1 MEDAV
6 ARKEWAEVVV
16 EEDMAELGVVKEEGV
31 MGGVEVMAVAVEVD
45 VDAAVLGT
53 VVVVEGVVRVEE
65 VVAVAVAVDVAA
77 AVLGTVVVV
86 EGVVRVEEVVA
97 ETVEVKQVAELLVA
111 AEGMVREVGGV
122 ASRSSTQSNCIPS
135 SLNTRMTGSPRTN
148 RMLSAGMEN
157 GKHSRAVATEAV
169 DSADST
175 AWVAMAEEDGRGS
188 ASRVSC

>member
-65 VVAVAVAVDVAA
+65 VVA
-77 AVLGTVVVV
+77 
-86 EGVVRVEEVVA
+86 
-97 ETVEVKQVAELLVA
+97 ETVEVAK
-111 AEGMVREVGGV
+111 R
-122 ASRSSTQSNCIPS
+122 SRSS
-135 SLNTRMTGSPRTN
+135 LGTRR
-148 RMLSAGMEN
+148 L
-157 GKHSRAVATEAV
+157 
-169 DSADST
+169 
-175 AWVAMAEEDGRGS
+175 
-188 ASRVSC
+188 